1 MSFIER
7 KNLFQ
12 QKQAEIDS
20 LITRQNQLP
29 EQVFNSEISGY
40 LFFHFDEIFT
50 GEFFEKMK
58 SFLNAI
64 GEARLTLAVIKPDP
78 EEYFYR
84 NFGKY
89 PAVEFSVKDTSD
101 DYLVSLEENPND
113 SPADA
118 LNYNSDILVL
128 YSERLK
134 WAIYADRNFEL
145 GIIGFKEE
153 NLKNMFMSIFGS
165 DFVFDVKDAITEVLS
180 LVYSHQ
186 QKGVPQDVINQLT
199 NNYSRSAV
207 VKTGLQP

>member
-1 MSFIER
+1 MER

-12 QKQAEIDS
+12 KKQSEIDS

-50 GEFFEKMK
+50 GDFFERMK
-58 SFLNAI
+58 SFLKASN
-64 GEARLTLAVIKPDP
+64 EEKLTLAVLKPDP
-78 EEYFYR
+78 ENYFFR

-89 PAVEFSVKDTSD
+89 PVVECSVKDTSD
-101 DYLVSLEENPND
+101 AYLAGIEETPND

-118 LNYNSDILVL
+118 LVYNSDIVIL
-128 YSERLK
+128 YSENLK

-145 GIIGFKEE
+145 GIIGFKEDS
-153 NLKNMFMSIFGS
+153 LKNVFISIFGS
-165 DFVFDVKDAITEVLS
+165 DFVLNVKEAITEVLS

-186 QKGVPQDVINQLT
+186 DDGVPQEIANQLA
-199 NNYSRSAV
+199 NSYS
-207 VKTGLQP
+207 